1 MTPSFLVL
9 QLADAAF
16 PAGGFAHSAG
26 LEAAMQAG
34 LLDDARSSGS
44 IARFVDESIRQ
55 CAAFA
60 LPFVRAAHRD
70 PPRLASLDAL
80 CDAMLSNHVANRAS
94 RAQGRAL
101 LEACARTFEGE
112 VVTLRE
118 ALYARQ
124 APIHQAP
131 LFGALMAPLGLD
143 EDATARVF
151 AHSAARGV
159 ISAAVRLGAVGA
171 LEGQRLQLGVHRTL
185 EAAIVDSRAAR
196 VDDAAQIS
204 PIVDLLQS
212 THDRLYSRL
221 FQS

>member
-1 MTPSFLVL
+1 MRSFLVL

-34 LLDDARSSGS
+34 YVRDAAS
-44 IARFVDESIRQ
+44 IARFVRESIGQ
-55 CAAFA
+55 CAAFS
-60 LPFVRAAHRD
+60 LPFVRTVHRA
-70 PPRLASLDAL
+70 PELIEVMDAR

-101 LEACARTFEGE
+101 LEACARTFAGE
-112 VVTLRE
+112 IAALR
-118 ALYARQ
+118 AVLYGHA
-124 APIHQAP
+124 APTHHAP
-131 LFGALMAPLGLD
+131 LFGALFARIGLD
-143 EDATARVF
+143 EDETARVF
-151 AHSAARGV
+151 VHAAVRGV
-159 ISAAVRLGAVGA
+159 VSAAVRLGALGA
-171 LEGQRLQLGVHRTL
+171 LEGQRLQLGMHTALEDAVVRSRT
-185 EAAIVDSRAAR
+185 SS

-204 PIVDLLQS
+204 PIVDLLQG